1 MICKLVFSEGKII
14 TPAATRYDTYE
25 IYIAP
30 RIVNS
35 TPKYLGDPLVCHSIT
50 GTTSR
55 MRCITRKYGQTKQK
69 QRDTIQ

>member
-30 RIVNS
+30 RIVDS
-35 TPKYLGDPLVCHSIT
+35 TPK
-50 GTTSR
+50 
-55 MRCITRKYGQTKQK
+55 
-69 QRDTIQ
+69 